1 MLLKIPRKQESNS
14 QAISNISVFKLQ
26 FLSLEVMFRM
36 LKRPNKATLNNALQK
51 DEKRTAS
58 LT

>member
-1 MLLKIPRKQESNS
+1 MLLKTPRKQDSNS
-14 QAISNISVFKLQ
+14 QSISNICFQITIFKLK
-26 FLSLEVMFRM
+26 VMFRM